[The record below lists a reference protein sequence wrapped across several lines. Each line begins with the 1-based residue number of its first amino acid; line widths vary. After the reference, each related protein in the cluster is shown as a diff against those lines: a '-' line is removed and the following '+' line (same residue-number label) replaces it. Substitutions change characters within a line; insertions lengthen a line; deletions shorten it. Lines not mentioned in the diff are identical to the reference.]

1 MKTEQNTNP
10 DESAD
15 DDSVES
21 VIIEANLSNDES
33 STLHNAV
40 STEGTTNTPK
50 KQEPEQEK
58 QKRDPK
64 PGATY
69 NIHLTDDNK
78 MGKTPVKT
86 QPQMKIITEL
96 KSKKDNTSLE
106 PELTTPVNTNPYH
119 SPQTRIPDNTKLP
132 DDDGDEFDTENEEKI
147 RRYP

>member
-1 MKTEQNTNP
+1 M
-10 DESAD
+10 
-15 DDSVES
+15 ES

-69 NIHLTDDNK
+69 NTGTTSK
-78 MGKTPVKT
+78 GKRL
-86 QPQMKIITEL
+86 I
-96 KSKKDNTSLE
+96 
-106 PELTTPVNTNPYH
+106 
-119 SPQTRIPDNTKLP
+119 
-132 DDDGDEFDTENEEKI
+132 
-147 RRYP
+147 